1 MHKIIIPLA
10 VLTLATA
17 AHAKADR
24 DAVPP
29 AASTGKPVSCIRINE
44 VQETRVHGD
53 KVIDFMTSN
62 TKGYRN
68 VLPYECPSLGFEER
82 FLHKT
87 STNDYC
93 AVDTITVLQSPGLM
107 HGATCGLGEFQPIEL
122 IKETK
127 K

>member
-1 MHKIIIPLA
+1 MRTILIPLMA
-10 VLTLATA
+10 LTLATA
-17 AHAKADR
+17 AYAKPDR

-29 AASTGKPVSCIRINE
+29 ATNTGKPVSCIRMSE

-68 VLPYECPSLGFEER
+68 TLPFSCPSLGFEER
-82 FLHKT
+82 FFHKT

-93 AVDTITVLQSPGLM
+93 SVDMITVLQSPGLS

-122 IKETK
+122 IKEPK

>member
-1 MHKIIIPLA
+1 MRSLLIPLA
-10 VLTLATA
+10 ALTLATTA
-17 AHAKADR
+17 YAKTDR
-24 DAVPP
+24 EAVPP
-29 AASTGKPVSCIRINE
+29 ATNTGKPVSCIRMNE

-53 KVIDFMTSN
+53 QVIDFMTSS

-68 VLPYECPSLGFEER
+68 TLPYSCPSLGFEER

-93 AVDTITVLQSPGLM
+93 SVDTITVLQSPGIS
-107 HGATCGLGEFQPIEL
+107 HGATCGLGEFQPMEL
-122 IKETK
+122 VKEAK